1 MKSYDSVRIRQAEAA
16 QLILLQTLFTHRE
29 SRRFFFQGGT
39 AIRWFYGGLRFS
51 EDLDFASALPGYRTG
66 EILKSLEREFARQ
79 LAAHFGP
86 GEVAVRQ
93 KSSSSSS
100 YRAFVDYRP
109 AGVRNKISIKLEF
122 ESLQAGKQPDSRRL
136 IMQSSPA
143 VSHLLREGSL
153 KVPGFP
159 GVITLETPEEI
170 LSDKLRALLERRYT
184 KGRDFFDI
192 WYLTQTLGVK
202 SDPQGLGR
210 KLEMYRTPFRI
221 RTPAAFYAGLSGL
234 PPVERKGL
242 IQTIRSDLSRF
253 IRPEM
258 IEVFEQ
264 NDFAELLGAVQQT
277 FQEIVASKEVDF
289 DRFKEKT

>member
-1 MKSYDSVRIRQAEAA
+1 M
-16 QLILLQTLFTHRE
+16 ILLQTIFTHRE
-29 SRRFFFQGGT
+29 SRGFFFQGGT

-51 EDLDFASALPGYRTG
+51 EDLDFASALPGDRTG
-66 EILKSLEREFARQ
+66 EILKSLEREFGRQ
-79 LAAHFGP
+79 LAANFGP
-86 GEVAVRQ
+86 GEVTIRQ
-93 KSSSSSS
+93 KSSSPSS
-100 YRAFVDYRP
+100 YRTFVDYRP
-109 AGVRNKISIKLEF
+109 AGARNKISIKMEF
-122 ESLQAGKQPDSRRL
+122 ESLQAGKEPDSRRL

-143 VSHLLREGSL
+143 VSNLLREGIL

-170 LSDKLRALLERRYT
+170 LSDKQRALLERGYT

-192 WYLTQTLGVK
+192 WYLTRTMGIK
-202 SDPQGLGR
+202 PDPQRLGR
-210 KLEMYRTPFRI
+210 KLEMYRTPFRV

-253 IRPEM
+253 ISPEM

-264 NDFAELLGAVQQT
+264 DEFTELLDAVQQA
-277 FQEIVASKEVDF
+277 FQEMAASKEVDF
-289 DRFKEKT
+289 DQFREKT